1 MADEFFTKK
10 RCDKC
15 GGSLE
20 HGRTMSRFNEDVLCM
35 DCADAEK
42 KDPEYQKAV
51 EAELQAMRGGDY
63 NFKGIRANA
72 IKR

>member
-1 MADEFFTKK
+1 
-10 RCDKC
+10 
-15 GGSLE
+15 
-20 HGRTMSRFNEDVLCM
+20 MSRFNEDVLCM

-51 EAELQAMRGGDY
+51 EAELQAMCGGDY